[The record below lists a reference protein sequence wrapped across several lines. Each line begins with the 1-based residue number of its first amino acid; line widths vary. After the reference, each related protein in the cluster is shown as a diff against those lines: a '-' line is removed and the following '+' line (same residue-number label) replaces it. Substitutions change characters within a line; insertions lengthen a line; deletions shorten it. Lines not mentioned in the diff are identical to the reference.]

1 MGVDAEHRQL
11 VSGWPASPLLDRLG
25 LAHPI
30 VLAPMAGAGGV
41 ELAIAVAKAGGLG
54 SLPSGMASP
63 EQIEREV
70 ARFREGVSTPLN
82 LNFFCHSLDEQVD
95 DSAWRGLLAPYYAE
109 LGIGSGD
116 PPPLRRP
123 FSAEWADLVER
134 LRPEA
139 VSFHFG
145 LPAPDLLQRV
155 RATGA
160 FVIGNATSLAEGR
173 WLVERGVDAVIAQ
186 GWEAGGHSGY
196 FLTDAPE
203 QIGTFALVRL
213 LTDRLPVPVI
223 AAGGIMDGRGIAAAL
238 TLGALAVQ
246 LGTAFLNS
254 PESLIAEPYR
264 RALASDRAEHTVM
277 TNLISGRLARGIPN
291 RLIAELGPVRAEA
304 PAYPHASTAL
314 GPLRR
319 AAEAQ
324 GRDDFT
330 PLWAGQ
336 GAPLARTQ
344 PAAEIVERLA
354 QDALKELNR

>member
-1 MGVDAEHRQL
+1 MN
-11 VSGWPASPLLDRLG
+11 GWPASPLRDRLG

-30 VLAPMAGAGGV
+30 ILAPMAGAGGV

-54 SLPSGMASP
+54 SLPCGMASP

-70 ARFREGVSTPLN
+70 AQFRQSSSAPLN

-95 DSAWRGLLAPYYAE
+95 NSQWRALLAPYYAAYGVE
-109 LGIGSGD
+109 PGP

-134 LRPEA
+134 LRPEV

-145 LPAPDLLQRV
+145 LPAPDLLDRV

-160 FVIGNATSLAEGR
+160 FVVGNATSLPEGR
-173 WLVERGVDAVIAQ
+173 WLAERGVDAVIAQ

-196 FLTDAPE
+196 FLSDAPE
-203 QIGTFALVRL
+203 QVGLFALVRL
-213 LTDRLPVPVI
+213 LAASLPVPVI
-223 AAGGIMDGRGIAAAL
+223 AAGGIVDGRGIAAAL
-238 TLGALAVQ
+238 TLGASAVQ
-246 LGTAFLNS
+246 LGTAFLGA
-254 PESLIAEPYR
+254 PESLVAEPYR
-264 RALASDRAEHTVM
+264 RALASRRAEHTVM

-291 RLIAELGPVRAEA
+291 RLVTELGPVRPEA
-304 PAYPHASTAL
+304 PGYPHASTAL
-314 GPLRR
+314 APLRR

-336 GAPLARTQ
+336 AAALARAE
-344 PAAEIVERLA
+344 PAKDTVERLA
-354 QDALKELNR
+354 REAFEELSR

>member
-1 MGVDAEHRQL
+1 MK
-11 VSGWPASPLLDRLG
+11 
-25 LAHPI
+25 HPI
-30 VLAPMAGAGGV
+30 LLAPMAGAGGV
-41 ELAIAVAKAGGLG
+41 DLAIAVARAGGLAA
-54 SLPSGMASP
+54 LPCGMASR

-70 ARFREGVSTPLN
+70 AQFRGSASAPLN
-82 LNFFCHSLDEQVD
+82 LNFFCHMLEEQVD
-95 DSAWRGLLAPYYAE
+95 DSAWRALLAPYYDE
-109 LGIGSGD
+109 LGVEPGP

-134 LRPEA
+134 LRPEV

-145 LPAPDLLQRV
+145 LPERDLLDRV

-160 FVIGNATSLAEGR
+160 FVIGNATSLPEGR

-213 LTDRLPVPVI
+213 LADALPVPVV
-223 AAGGIMDGRGIAAAL
+223 AAGGVMDGRGIAAAL
-238 TLGALAVQ
+238 TLGAAAVQ
-246 LGTAFLNS
+246 LGTVFLRS
-254 PESLIAEPYR
+254 PESLIAESYR
-264 RALASDRAEHTVM
+264 RALASERAEHTVM

-291 RLIAELGPVRAEA
+291 RLIADLGPIRTEV

-314 GPLRR
+314 APLRR
-319 AAEAQ
+319 AAGVG

-336 GAPLARTQ
+336 GAPLARAQT
-344 PAAEIVERLA
+344 ATEIVERLA
-354 QDALKELNR
+354 QEAIEELKQ

>member
-1 MGVDAEHRQL
+1 VN
-11 VSGWPASPLLDRLG
+11 GWPASPLRDRLG

-30 VLAPMAGAGGV
+30 ILAPMAGAGGV

-54 SLPSGMASP
+54 SLPCGMASP

-70 ARFREGVSTPLN
+70 AQFRQSSSAPLN

-95 DSAWRGLLAPYYAE
+95 NSQWRAVLAPYYAAYGAE
-109 LGIGSGD
+109 PGP

-123 FSAEWADLVER
+123 FSAEWADLVEA
-134 LRPEA
+134 LRPEM

-145 LPAPDLLQRV
+145 LPAPDLLDRV

-160 FVIGNATSLAEGR
+160 FVVGSATSLAEGR
-173 WLVERGVDAVIAQ
+173 WLAERGVDAVIAQ

-203 QIGTFALVRL
+203 QIGLFALVRL
-213 LTDRLPVPVI
+213 LAASLPVPVI
-223 AAGGIMDGRGIAAAL
+223 AAGGIVDGRGIAAAL
-238 TLGALAVQ
+238 TLGASAVQ
-246 LGTAFLNS
+246 LGTAFLGA

-264 RALASDRAEHTVM
+264 RALASRRAEHSVM

-291 RLIAELGPVRAEA
+291 RLVTELGPVRPEA
-304 PAYPHASTAL
+304 PAYPHASTAIA
-314 GPLRR
+314 PLRR

-336 GAPLARTQ
+336 AAALARAE
-344 PAAEIVERLA
+344 PAKDTVERLA
-354 QDALKELNR
+354 REAFEELSR

>member
-1 MGVDAEHRQL
+1 MN
-11 VSGWPASPLLDRLG
+11 GWPASPLRDRLG

-30 VLAPMAGAGGV
+30 ILAPMAGAGGV
-41 ELAIAVAKAGGLG
+41 ALAVAVARAGGLG
-54 SLPSGMASP
+54 SLPCGMASLD
-63 EQIEREV
+63 QIEREV
-70 ARFREGVSTPLN
+70 AQFREGTSGPLN

-95 DSAWRGLLAPYYAE
+95 DSAWRALLQPYYAE
-109 LGIGSGD
+109 FGAQPVA

-134 LRPEA
+134 LRPEV

-145 LPAPDLLQRV
+145 LPAPDLLDRV

-173 WLVERGVDAVIAQ
+173 WLAERGVDAVIAQ

-196 FLTDAPE
+196 FLADVPE
-203 QIGTFALVRL
+203 QIGTFALVRTL
-213 LTDRLPVPVI
+213 AASLEVPVI
-223 AAGGIMDGRGIAAAL
+223 AAGGIVDGQGIAAAL
-238 TLGALAVQ
+238 TLGASAVQ
-246 LGTAFLNS
+246 LGTVFLRA

-264 RALASDRAEHTVM
+264 QALASDRAEHTVM

-291 RLIAELGPVRAEA
+291 RLIAELGAVRAEA
-304 PAYPHASTAL
+304 PAYPHASSAL
-314 GPLRR
+314 APLRR
-319 AAEAQ
+319 AAEAA

-336 GAPLARTQ
+336 GALLTRTE
-344 PAAEIVERLA
+344 AASATVERLA
-354 QDALKELNR
+354 GEALQELSR

>member
-1 MGVDAEHRQL
+1 LGIDAEYGQL
-11 VSGWPASPLLDRLG
+11 VSGWPASPLRDRLG

-30 VLAPMAGAGGV
+30 ILAPMAGAGGV
-41 ELAIAVAKAGGLG
+41 ALAIAVARAGGLG
-54 SLPSGMASP
+54 SLPCGMASP
-63 EQIEREV
+63 ERIEREV
-70 ARFREGVSTPLN
+70 AEFRAAVSAPLN
-82 LNFFCHSLDEQVD
+82 LNFFCHELPEQVD
-95 DSAWRGLLAPYYAE
+95 DSAWRTLLEPYYAE
-109 LGIGSGD
+109 FRAEPGN

-123 FSAEWADLVER
+123 FSPEWADLVER
-134 LRPEA
+134 LRPEV

-145 LPAPDLLQRV
+145 LPASGLLDRV

-160 FVIGNATSLAEGR
+160 LIIGNATSLAEGR

-213 LTDRLPVPVI
+213 LSDALPAPVI
-223 AAGGIMDGRGIAAAL
+223 AAGGIMDGRGVAAAL
-238 TLGALAVQ
+238 TLGASAVQ
-246 LGTAFLNS
+246 LGTAFLGS
-254 PESLIAEPYR
+254 PESLIAAPYR
-264 RALASDRAEHTVM
+264 RALASERAEHTVM

-291 RLIAELGPVRAEA
+291 RLIAELGPLRAEA

-314 GPLRR
+314 APLRR

-324 GRDDFT
+324 DRDDFT

-336 GAPLARTQ
+336 GAPLARVE
-344 PAAEIVERLA
+344 PATDTIERLA
-354 QDALKELNR
+354 RETLEKLSR